1 MRRPGKVS
9 GLLGLIAVVIA
20 LIGLVVVQAEAQD
33 RTKCDTCTGVTSVTL
48 GF

>member
-1 MRRPGKVS
+1 MRAS
-9 GLLGLIAVVIA
+9 GILGLIAVVIA

-33 RTKCDTCTGVTSVTL
+33 RTKCDTCTGVTNVAL